1 MVEFRDLLQTFLS
14 VELARLSLSDILLQ
28 QGGGHFLPLLLGV
41 WSSHLGPSD
50 AIYSTWLSVFPSGD
64 FPGDLVSV
72 SVLKKCTSNDS
83 VVPTT
88 RETALLQAITA
99 AAITHEITL
108 QCRENKIPECR
119 CVELKNRQPKGGNG
133 DWQWGGCSDNIWFG
147 ENMTRSFIDSMQQ
160 GDNARKAVNLHNY
173 DIGRKV
179 VKLTMQRECLCHGV
193 TGSCNFKTCWK
204 SLAPFSVVG
213 AVTKEMYHHAEKVNV
228 FDDVLRG
235 QDNKRVTRRDKKLV
249 FLDSSPD
256 YCVRNKTAGS
266 LGLLGR
272 TCRSDDVSTS
282 KCKSLCDSCNL
293 GHKTEE
299 QTKSVR
305 CRCKLVWCCSVE
317 CKTCTKNYFLTTC
330 TPR

>member
-1 MVEFRDLLQTFLS
+1 MKLS
-14 VELARLSLSDILLQ
+14 TISSVIIIMLARTRSGNGQKRSLIPPGTVERKVPLLTSIVEA
-28 QGGGHFLPLLLGV
+28 GGHRGLEECQKQFKNEIWNCAIENNNVLGE
-41 WSSHLGPSD
+41 L
-50 AIYSTWLSVFPSGD
+50 STL
-64 FPGDLVSV
+64 
-72 SVLKKCTSNDS
+72 TYA
-83 VVPTT
+83 T
-88 RETALLQAITA
+88 RETALLHAITA

-108 QCRENKIPECR
+108 QCRENKIPGCR
-119 CVELKNRQPKGGNG
+119 CVELKNRQQKSGTEY
-133 DWQWGGCSDNIWFG
+133 WQWGGCSDNIWYG
-147 ENMTRSFIDSMQQ
+147 ENMTRSFIDSLEQ
-160 GDNARKAVNLHNY
+160 GDNARKVVNLHNY
-173 DIGRKV
+173 DVGRKV

-213 AVTKEMYHHAEKVNV
+213 AVTKEMYHHAEKVTV

-235 QDNKRVTRRDKKLV
+235 QDNKQVTRRDKKLV

-272 TCRSDDVSTS
+272 TCRSDDVSTGT
-282 KCKSLCDSCNL
+282 CKSLCDSCNL

-299 QTKSVR
+299 HTKTVR

-317 CKTCTKNYFLTTC
+317 CKTCTKNYSLTTC